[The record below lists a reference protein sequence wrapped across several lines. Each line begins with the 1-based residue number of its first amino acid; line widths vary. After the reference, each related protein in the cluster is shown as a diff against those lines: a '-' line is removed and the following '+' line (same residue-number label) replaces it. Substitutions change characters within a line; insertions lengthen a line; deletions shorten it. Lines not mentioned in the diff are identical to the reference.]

1 MNNAVVLS
9 IGSNS
14 ADREAQMTNCIAW
27 LRGIATLTKL
37 SSVYNSPASNGKD
50 PDYLNAVAEIAT
62 ALTHPELTKLLKDY
76 ERQCERTPQ
85 SKSLGS
91 IPIDIDIVMWNGE
104 VLRQKDFAQYYFAK
118 GWDEINK

>member
-37 SSVYNSPASNGKD
+37 SSVYISPASNGKD

-62 ALTHPELTKLLKDY
+62 ALTHPELTKMLKDY
-76 ERQCERTPQ
+76 ERQCGRTPQ
-85 SKSLGS
+85 SKALGS
-91 IPIDIDIVMWNGE
+91 IPVDIDIVMWNGE
-104 VLRQKDFAQYYFAK
+104 VLRPKDFAQYYFAK
-118 GWDEINK
+118 GWNEINK

>member
-14 ADREAQMTNCIAW
+14 ADRETQMTNCIAW

-76 ERQCERTPQ
+76 ERQCGRTPQ
-85 SKSLGS
+85 SKALGS

-118 GWDEINK
+118 GWNEINK

>member
-50 PDYLNAVAEIAT
+50 PDYLNAVAEIT
-62 ALTHPELTKLLKDY
+62 STLTHPELTKLLKDY
-76 ERQCERTPQ
+76 ERQCGRTPQ
-85 SKSLGS
+85 SKALGS
-91 IPIDIDIVMWNGE
+91 IPIDIDIVMWNGN

>member
-14 ADREAQMTNCIAW
+14 ADRETQMTNCIAW
-27 LRGIATLTKL
+27 LRGIATPTKL

-50 PDYLNAVAEIAT
+50 PDYLNAVAEIT
-62 ALTHPELTKLLKDY
+62 STLTHPELNKLLKNY
-76 ERQCERTPQ
+76 ERQCGRTPQ

-91 IPIDIDIVMWNGE
+91 IPIDIDIVMWNGN

-118 GWDEINK
+118 GWNEINK

>member
-50 PDYLNAVAEIAT
+50 PDYLNAVAEIT
-62 ALTHPELTKLLKDY
+62 STLTHPELTKLLKDY
-76 ERQCERTPQ
+76 ERQCGRTPQ
-85 SKSLGS
+85 SKALGS

-104 VLRQKDFAQYYFAK
+104 VLRPKDFAQYYFAK
-118 GWDEINK
+118 GWNEINK

>member
-62 ALTHPELTKLLKDY
+62 ALTHPELTKMLKDY
-76 ERQCERTPQ
+76 ERQCGRTPQ
-85 SKSLGS
+85 SKALGS
-91 IPIDIDIVMWNGE
+91 IPVDIDIVMWNGN

-118 GWDEINK
+118 GWNEINK

>member
-37 SSVYNSPASNGKD
+37 SSVYNSLASNGKD

-62 ALTHPELTKLLKDY
+62 ALTHPELNKLLKDY
-76 ERQCERTPQ
+76 ERQCGRTTQ
-85 SKSLGS
+85 SKALGS

-118 GWDEINK
+118 GWNEINK

>member
-9 IGSNS
+9 LGSTR
-14 ADREAQMTNCIAW
+14 AAREAQMTNCIAW

-104 VLRQKDFAQYYFAK
+104 VLRPKDFAQYYFAK
-118 GWDEINK
+118 GWNEINK

>member
-14 ADREAQMTNCIAW
+14 ADRDAQMTNCIAW
-27 LRGIATLTKL
+27 LRDNATLTKL

-50 PDYLNAVAEIAT
+50 PDYLNAVAEIT
-62 ALTHPELTKLLKDY
+62 STLTQPELKRLLKDY
-76 ERQCERTPQ
+76 ERQCGRTPQ
-85 SKSLGS
+85 SKALGS
-91 IPIDIDIVMWNGE
+91 IPIDIDIVMWNGN

>member
-85 SKSLGS
+85 SKSRGS
-91 IPIDIDIVMWNGE
+91 IPSDIDIVMWNGE
-104 VLRQKDFAQYYFAK
+104 VLRPKDFAQYYFAK
-118 GWDEINK
+118 GWNEINK

>member
-14 ADREAQMTNCIAW
+14 ADREDQMTNCIAW
-27 LRGIATLTKL
+27 LRGIAILSKL

-50 PDYLNAVAEIAT
+50 PDYLNAVAEITT

-76 ERQCERTPQ
+76 ERQCGRTPQ

-104 VLRQKDFAQYYFAK
+104 VLRPKDFAQYYFAK
-118 GWDEINK
+118 GWNEINK

>member
-14 ADREAQMTNCIAW
+14 VDREAQMTNCIAW
-27 LRGIATLTKL
+27 LRGIATPTKL

-50 PDYLNAVAEIAT
+50 PDYLNAVAEIT
-62 ALTHPELTKLLKDY
+62 SALTHPELTKLLKDY
-76 ERQCERTPQ
+76 ERQCGRTPQ
-85 SKSLGS
+85 SKALGS

-104 VLRQKDFAQYYFAK
+104 VLRPKDFAQYYFAK
-118 GWDEINK
+118 GWNEINK

>member
-50 PDYLNAVAEIAT
+50 PDYLNAVAEIT
-62 ALTHPELTKLLKDY
+62 STLTHPELNKLLKNY
-76 ERQCERTPQ
+76 ERQCGRTPQ
-85 SKSLGS
+85 SKALGS

-104 VLRQKDFAQYYFAK
+104 VLRPKDFAQYYFAK
-118 GWDEINK
+118 GWNEINK

>member
-27 LRGIATLTKL
+27 LRGIATPTKL

-76 ERQCERTPQ
+76 ERQCGRTPQ
-85 SKSLGS
+85 SKAFGS

-104 VLRQKDFAQYYFAK
+104 VLRPKDFAQYYFAK
-118 GWDEINK
+118 GWNEINK

>member
-9 IGSNS
+9 IGRNS
-14 ADREAQMTNCIAW
+14 ADREAQMTTCIAW
-27 LRGIATLTKL
+27 LRGIGTLTKL

-104 VLRQKDFAQYYFAK
+104 VLRPKDFAQYYFAK
-118 GWDEINK
+118 GWNEINK

>member
-27 LRGIATLTKL
+27 LRGIATPTKL

-62 ALTHPELTKLLKDY
+62 ALTHPELTKMLKDY
-76 ERQCERTPQ
+76 ERQCGRTPQ
-85 SKSLGS
+85 SKALGS
-91 IPIDIDIVMWNGE
+91 IPIDIDIVMWNGN
-104 VLRQKDFAQYYFAK
+104 VLRPKDFAQYYFAK

>member
-14 ADREAQMTNCIAW
+14 ADREARMTNCIAW
-27 LRGIATLTKL
+27 LRDNATLTKL

-62 ALTHPELTKLLKDY
+62 ALTHPELNNLLKDY
-76 ERQCERTPQ
+76 ERQCGRTPQ

-91 IPIDIDIVMWNGE
+91 IPIDIDIVMWNGN

-118 GWDEINK
+118 GWNEINK

>member
-27 LRGIATLTKL
+27 LRGIATPTKL

-76 ERQCERTPQ
+76 ERQCGRTPQ
-85 SKSLGS
+85 SKALGS

-118 GWDEINK
+118 GWNEINK

>member
-14 ADREAQMTNCIAW
+14 VDREAQMTNCIAW
-27 LRGIATLTKL
+27 LRGIATLSKL
-37 SSVYNSPASNGKD
+37 SSVYDSPASNGKD
-50 PDYLNAVAEIAT
+50 PDYLNAVAEIT
-62 ALTHPELTKLLKDY
+62 TTLTHPELNKLLKDY
-76 ERQCERTPQ
+76 ERQCGRTPQ

-104 VLRQKDFAQYYFAK
+104 VLRPKDFAQYYFAK
-118 GWDEINK
+118 GWNEINK

>member
-27 LRGIATLTKL
+27 LRGIATPTKL

-50 PDYLNAVAEIAT
+50 PDYLNAVAEIT
-62 ALTHPELTKLLKDY
+62 SKDY
-76 ERQCERTPQ
+76 ERQCGRTPQ
-85 SKSLGS
+85 SKALGS
-91 IPIDIDIVMWNGE
+91 IPIDIDIVMWNGN

-118 GWDEINK
+118 GWNEINK

>member
-14 ADREAQMTNCIAW
+14 ADRDAQMTNCIAW
-27 LRGIATLTKL
+27 LRDNATLTKL

-50 PDYLNAVAEIAT
+50 PDYLNAVAEIT
-62 ALTHPELTKLLKDY
+62 SALTLPELTKLLKDS
-76 ERQCERTPQ
+76 ERQCGRTPQ
-85 SKSLGS
+85 SKALGS
-91 IPIDIDIVMWNGE
+91 LPIDIDIVMWNGN

-118 GWDEINK
+118 GWNEINK

>member
-14 ADREAQMTNCIAW
+14 ADRDAQMTNCIAW
-27 LRGIATLTKL
+27 LRGIATPTKL

-50 PDYLNAVAEIAT
+50 PDYLNAVAEIT
-62 ALTHPELTKLLKDY
+62 STLTHPELTKLLKDY
-76 ERQCERTPQ
+76 ERQCGRTPQ

-104 VLRQKDFAQYYFAK
+104 VLRPKDFAQYYFAK
-118 GWDEINK
+118 GWNEINK

>member
-27 LRGIATLTKL
+27 LRDNATLTKL

-62 ALTHPELTKLLKDY
+62 TLTHSKLTKLLKDY
-76 ERQCERTPQ
+76 ERQCGRTPQ
-85 SKSLGS
+85 SKALGS

-118 GWDEINK
+118 GWNEINK

>member
-14 ADREAQMTNCIAW
+14 ADRDAQMTNCIAW
-27 LRGIATLTKL
+27 LRDNATLTKL

-62 ALTHPELTKLLKDY
+62 ALTHPELTKMLKDY
-76 ERQCERTPQ
+76 ERQCGRTPQ
-85 SKSLGS
+85 SKALGS
-91 IPIDIDIVMWNGE
+91 IPVDIDIVMWNGN
-104 VLRQKDFAQYYFAK
+104 VLRPKDFAQHYFAK
-118 GWDEINK
+118 GWNEINK

>member
-27 LRGIATLTKL
+27 LRDNATLTKL

-50 PDYLNAVAEIAT
+50 PDYLNAVAEIT
-62 ALTHPELTKLLKDY
+62 SALTPPELTKLLKDY
-76 ERQCERTPQ
+76 ERQCGRTPQ
-85 SKSLGS
+85 SKALGS

-118 GWDEINK
+118 GWNEINK